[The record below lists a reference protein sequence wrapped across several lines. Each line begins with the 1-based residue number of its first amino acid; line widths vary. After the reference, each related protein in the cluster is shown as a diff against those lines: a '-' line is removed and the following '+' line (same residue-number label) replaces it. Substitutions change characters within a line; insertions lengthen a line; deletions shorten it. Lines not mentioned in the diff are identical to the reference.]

1 MFVQMV
7 LKWHL
12 NGIIQQFAN
21 IFHIFPILLG
31 KNQQSI
37 PILVYII
44 RHYPTIQSRFINVFS
59 HKKTHF

>member
-7 LKWHL
+7 LKGYL
-12 NGIIQQFAN
+12 NDIIQQFAN

-37 PILVYII
+37 PIMVYII
-44 RHYPTIQSRFINVFS
+44 YIILMLIVVKILLILLCFLF
-59 HKKTHF
+59 